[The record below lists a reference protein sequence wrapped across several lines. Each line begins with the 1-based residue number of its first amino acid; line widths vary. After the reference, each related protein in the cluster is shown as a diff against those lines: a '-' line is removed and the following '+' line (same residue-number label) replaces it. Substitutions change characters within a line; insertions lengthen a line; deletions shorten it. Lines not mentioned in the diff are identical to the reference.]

1 MSLYMHREAYKKN
14 ITYSQWVDE
23 SVQMHKKWDMC
34 RKKVLDKIVPPR
46 YKNEV
51 RSTYLVDELLIVE
64 SSHPSS
70 PIGLRSK
77 CPKLVASRLPIFD
90 PETCSRSSSI
100 IETYF
105 VGQDMWVKNEFC
117 ASATKRRNE
126 HRVQ

>member
-51 RSTYLVDELLIVE
+51 RSTYLVDELLSDAKFV
-64 SSHPSS
+64 S
-70 PIGLRSK
+70 PEQSYWIEK
-77 CPKLVASRLPIFD
+77 QMSRLPIFD

-100 IETYF
+100 IET
-105 VGQDMWVKNEFC
+105 
-117 ASATKRRNE
+117 
-126 HRVQ
+126 